1 MSVFVSR
8 MFVVSK
14 SDTSTDPT
22 PEPSYADVKVGDSV
36 FLLIN
41 GVATEFLVVHKGIP
55 DSELY
60 DSSCDGL
67 WLLAKDIYTIREWT
81 STSVDTEDATNYAKS
96 TIHTWLNNDF
106 FSLFDTNTQNS
117 IKQVLIPY
125 GVGGGS
131 KTVNSGADGLSCK
144 VFLLSGRELDWN
156 SQNGGF
162 DTKLVLD
169 GDTLAY
175 FDGADNDDY
184 IAYHNGTASVWL
196 TRTPFGGE
204 DGTVWMV
211 STGGGANSNHSTYD
225 DYGVRPALVLPHN
238 ALFDKKTLLFKGV
251 K

>member
-1 MSVFVSR
+1 MAVFVSR
-8 MFVVSK
+8 KLVVPKIGLSALDLK
-14 SDTSTDPT
+14 I
-22 PEPSYADVKVGDSV
+22 GDSV
-36 FLLIN
+36 FFN
-41 GVATEFLVVHKGIP
+41 VDGTPTEWIFVNRGIP
-55 DSELY
+55 ANSDLY

-67 WLLAKDIYTIREWT
+67 WFMMKDIYTKREWT
-81 STSVDTEDATNYAKS
+81 STSVASTDYSKS
-96 TIHTWLNNDF
+96 TVHAYLNGEF
-106 FSLFDTNTQNS
+106 FNKFDSKTRNA
-117 IKQVLIPY
+117 IKNVIIPY
-125 GVGGGS
+125 GVGDGS
-131 KTVNSGADGLSCK
+131 KMVNSGADGLSCK

-156 SQNGGF
+156 SENGGF

-211 STGGGANSNHSTYD
+211 STGGGSNSNHSTYD

-238 ALFDKKTLLFKGV
+238 AFFDKKTLLFKGV